1 MDGKFITFE
10 GIDGCGKSTQANLLY
25 QKLNTPNGSCI
36 LTREPGG
43 SIGAEEIRNLLVTGK
58 SSRWSSETEILLFTA
73 ARRDHLERTIMP
85 AINIGKTVISDR
97 FFDSTRIYQGTAS
110 SELTA
115 LVDNLHKLIIKIVP
129 DLTFIIDMDPKR
141 ALARGL
147 ARGSGEDRF
156 EELGEPF
163 QTKLR
168 QQFIELAHSEKKR
181 CFLIDG
187 NKDISVVAAEILSIY
202 ISHFNAKQ

>member
-1 MDGKFITFE
+1 MDGKLITFE

-110 SELTA
+110 SELMA
-115 LVDNLHKLIIKIVP
+115 LADKLHNLIIKIVP

-147 ARGSGEDRF
+147 ARDSGEDRF

-168 QQFIELAHSEKKR
+168 QQFIELAQSEEKR

-202 ISHFNAKQ
+202 ISHYNAK